1 MKEQICHMHTGPA
14 SLLHNHLTIG
24 GGAGRDDRR
33 CRHKK
38 KFLIQYVFSKTFSEE
53 AEKDKET

>member
-1 MKEQICHMHTGPA
+1 MHTGPA